1 MPTNPSTSSPVRA
14 GLLASNPFFV
24 LGVTP
29 LDDRRRI
36 IANAEERGLH
46 GDQGLCQRARS
57 DLTNPRTRLNAEL
70 SWFPGVEPVVVER
83 LQAALQADPLK
94 VMGAPAGLT
103 PLARANLMC
112 AGFEAIEPQN
122 PADAA
127 KLADFMRE
135 FGLVVERLDL
145 AAIVT
150 SVNDDRRI
158 SGFPEVQDLSAVDE
172 VLSSMR
178 KKYKDVLVDLLD
190 RMPSAMLVETMTLL
204 VARATA
210 NGSMTAPALIDD
222 LVDAY
227 ALETQALL
235 EAERENMAKMAERTL
250 ARGAEGEAKVNPVI
264 DQILLIARHW
274 CHIARPIQ
282 LSMKARGM
290 ANLHSEQLAGEL
302 RELGVG
308 LFNKYGLFPVAD
320 RMTGLLIEIFAGV
333 PRAREQLEAD
343 ALRLKEIEE
352 ERQQVQRWDAEWRR
366 AISFQAEAG
375 LMSRHPLRIGP
386 EGVSWKGRDLR
397 LSDITRV
404 RWGRNRQLLHGF
416 LPVGSY
422 HSVDIADANTVLE
435 VRMRQEPT
443 YTAFIHSLWRAVC
456 VRLMY
461 ELAHSLKSGKTLSFG
476 KVHVQDE
483 GVTLRAS
490 ATRLGWR
497 EVKLSSSNGFLVIEA
512 RQGGAKDQLS
522 YAEVWNVHVLEQV
535 IRACH
540 EKGADRLSAYL
551 EDAGG

>member
-1 MPTNPSTSSPVRA
+1 MRANPDNPSPSRA
-14 GLLASNPFFV
+14 GLLASNPFSI

-36 IANAEERGLH
+36 IANAEEHALH
-46 GDQGLCQRARS
+46 GDQAQCQRARS
-57 DLTNPRTRLNAEL
+57 DLTNPRTRLHAEL
-70 SWFPGVEPVVVER
+70 AWFPGVEAAVVEK
-83 LQAALQADPLK
+83 LQAALKADPLK
-94 VMGAPAGLT
+94 VLASPAGLT

-112 AGFEAIEPQN
+112 AGFEALDPQN
-122 PADAA
+122 PGDAA
-127 KLADFMRE
+127 KLAEFMRE
-135 FGLVVERLDL
+135 FGQVVDKLDL

-150 SVNDDRRI
+150 SVNDDRRVA
-158 SGFPEVQDLSAVDE
+158 GFPEVQDLSAVDE
-172 VLSSMR
+172 VLSGLR
-178 KKYKDVLVDLLD
+178 KQYKDVLVDLLD
-190 RMPSAMLVETMTLL
+190 RMPSAMLVDTMTLL
-204 VARATA
+204 VSRATA

-235 EAERENMAKMAERTL
+235 ESERENMAKMAERTL
-250 ARGAEGEAKVNPVI
+250 AQGGEGEAKVNPAI

-308 LFNKYGLFPVAD
+308 LFNKHGLFTVAD
-320 RMTGLLIEIFAGV
+320 RMTNLLIELFAGV

-352 ERQQVQRWDAEWRR
+352 ERLQVQRWDAEWRR

-375 LMSRHPLRIGP
+375 LLSKHPLRIGP
-386 EGVSWKGRDLR
+386 EGVSWKGQDLR
-397 LSDITRV
+397 LSDITQV

-416 LPVGSY
+416 PVGTY
-422 HSVDIADANTVLE
+422 HSVDIADARTTLQI
-435 VRMRQEPT
+435 RMRQEAT

-461 ELAHSLKSGKTLSFG
+461 ELAHGLKSGKTLSFG
-476 KVHVQDE
+476 KVQVQDE
-483 GVTLRAS
+483 GITLRNS
-490 ATRLGWR
+490 ATRLAWR
-497 EVKLSSSNGFLVIEA
+497 DIKLSSSNGFLVIEA
-512 RQGGAKDQLS
+512 RQGGARDQLS
-522 YAEVWNVHVLEQV
+522 YAEIWNVHVLEQV
-535 IRACH
+535 MRACL